1 MSKIFF
7 KSSVAFSFLALT
19 GVSLSSC
26 SSSVSFY
33 GRYAPITSNYKD
45 DLKSQNVD
53 DSSNSSDSSN
63 KVEAGKSLGYE
74 YAFDGYEFNNFGYST
89 NSSLVTTSD
98 NSTIISG
105 FAGGVWTNIIYPM
118 ATYITSLSNLYIM
131 DYKTG
136 DLSTLTSH
144 PVIYTNDSSNND
156 LLTQFVY
163 SWANVA
169 TVGKTTTNT
178 SKSIKFGISGV
189 QFKFTNNSTSS
200 GSTSTTSQD
209 SSSSDITSGFFPRK
223 NCTLTID
230 KDKDTATYK
239 PTLSF
244 QIQFKL
250 SYWDPTNSKVNS
262 GYYSSLNDIQNKVK
276 DSSIYDFSNSVKHID
291 LYLRL
296 NYNFSTVLTYS
307 YSNLKKIDSSIE
319 NSSATSSTSASTDTS
334 TSNTIKWT
342 DKLTNAAI
350 VPTITFTGN
359 TPTSTTAKT
368 ASSLSTIDATAMG
381 NQASAISDLIES
393 PNNDHSKVSAK
404 KDELKNSLE
413 LTTTSIL
420 VSSKS

>member
-45 DLKSQNVD
+45 DLKSQTVTTD
-53 DSSNSSDSSN
+53 SSDSSN
-63 KVEAGKSLGYE
+63 NVEANKSLGYE

-189 QFKFTNNSTSS
+189 QFKFTNNSSSS
-200 GSTSTTSQD
+200 GSTSTTTQD
-209 SSSSDITSGFFPRK
+209 SGSSDITSGFFPRK
-223 NCTLTID
+223 DCTLTVD

-262 GYYSSLNDIQNKVK
+262 GYYSNLNDIQNKVK
-276 DSSIYDFSNSVKHID
+276 DSSIYDFSNSVKHTD
-291 LYLRL
+291 LYLTL
-296 NYNFSTVLTYS
+296 NYNFSTV
-307 YSNLKKIDSSIE
+307 
-319 NSSATSSTSASTDTS
+319 
-334 TSNTIKWT
+334 
-342 DKLTNAAI
+342 
-350 VPTITFTGN
+350 
-359 TPTSTTAKT
+359 
-368 ASSLSTIDATAMG
+368 
-381 NQASAISDLIES
+381 
-393 PNNDHSKVSAK
+393 
-404 KDELKNSLE
+404 
-413 LTTTSIL
+413 
-420 VSSKS
+420 